1 MNDKYIDVL
10 NIEKDIADAE
20 FDLTKKMMDFYS
32 INKEEIDKI
41 NDTNRNLD
49 MLKCTR
55 KILCK

>member
-10 NIEKDIADAE
+10 NNEKDIADAE
-20 FDLTKKMMDFYS
+20 YDLTKKMMDFYS

-41 NDTNRNLD
+41 NDTNRSLD
-49 MLKCTR
+49 MLKCKR